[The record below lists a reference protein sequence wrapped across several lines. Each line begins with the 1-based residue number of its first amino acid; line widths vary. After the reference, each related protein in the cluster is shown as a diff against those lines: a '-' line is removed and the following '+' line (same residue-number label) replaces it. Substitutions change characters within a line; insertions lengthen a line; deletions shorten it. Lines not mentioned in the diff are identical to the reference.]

1 MKNKKTKQIKRRKQ
15 NNKNKKKQKKRKIKI
30 GVIPKNL
37 FTQKIRHVT
46 RQVGVDV
53 LVTMFMLARLELRA
67 RDSDGGLEVAPRSV
81 YGNVRSMYVLPGEW
95 GIF

>member
-1 MKNKKTKQIKRRKQ
+1 M
-15 NNKNKKKQKKRKIKI
+15 
-30 GVIPKNL
+30 
-37 FTQKIRHVT
+37 HVT

-53 LVTMFMLARLELRA
+53 LVAMFMLARIELRA